1 MTSMMT
7 TKPAARLL
15 AAATLWV
22 AVTSASGQIH
32 EAGEVALN
40 PIAYVVIDGMRFQP
54 EYGTLWVP
62 ENRTKPDSKL
72 IELAFLRLLSRSENV
87 GPPLIYLAGGP
98 GSPAT
103 PMVRTAMWRQLLE
116 VGDVIL
122 LDQRGT
128 GRSRPNLTWKSLK
141 LAPVD
146 LFKDR
151 ESLVGSLAGPSRRAA
166 AHFREMGVDLSAYNT
181 VQSADD
187 VNDLRIALG
196 AEKINL
202 LGHSYGTHLGMS
214 VLRRHGAHVN
224 RAVFVGSAGP
234 DQMTKLPLDGDK
246 HFQMLSDLAA
256 KDSNVNRDVPDMM
269 ALLKSVLAKLEAKPM
284 DVVFRDGRTKRR
296 VHIRVGAFGLRLI
309 TTLDFGDTSDIPVFP
324 RLLYSIQQD
333 DPSILRWFVRKR
345 YMQFTQLPG
354 MMLVMRGACGA
365 SKERWARVREE
376 AKTSVFGLANNGPWP
391 EINDAWGISELGD
404 THRAPL
410 VTDVPTLFFSG
421 SLDGRTPPHF
431 TEKLM
436 PGFGKGTHIV
446 VQHAGHEDMM
456 PNPKVLETMVRFLKG
471 ENVSEVRLALEPL
484 RFMTIHGHDPTVSH
498 PAVR

>member
-7 TKPAARLL
+7 SKLAGRLV
-15 AAATLWV
+15 AAATLWMTV
-22 AVTSASGQIH
+22 AGASAQVH
-32 EAGEVALN
+32 EVGEVSME
-40 PIAYVVIDGMRFQP
+40 PIKFVVIDGVRIQP
-54 EYGTLWVP
+54 HYGTLWVP
-62 ENRTKPDSKL
+62 ENRSNPDSKL
-72 IELAFLRLLSRSENV
+72 IELAFMRLLSRAEKV

-98 GSPAT
+98 GSATT
-103 PMVRTAMWRQLLE
+103 PMVRNPMWRRLLE

-128 GRSRPNLTWKSLK
+128 GRSKPNLTWKSLH
-141 LAPVD
+141 LTPTD

-151 ESLVGSLAGPSRRAA
+151 ASLIATLEGPSRQAA
-166 AHFREMGVDLSAYNT
+166 RHFRGMGVDLSAYNT
-181 VQSADD
+181 DESADD

-256 KDSNVNRDVPDMM
+256 KDPNVNRDVPDMM
-269 ALLKSVLAKLEAKPM
+269 AQLKRVLAKLDAKPM
-284 DVVFRDGRTKRR
+284 DVVFSDSRAKRR
-296 VHIRVGAFGLRLI
+296 VHVPVGGFGLRLI
-309 TTLDFGDTSDIPVFP
+309 IALDFGDTRDIPVFP
-324 RLLYSIQQD
+324 RLLDSIERD

-345 YMQFTQLPG
+345 YRQFIQLPG

-365 SKERWARVREE
+365 SKETWARVEEE
-376 AKTSVFGLANNGPWP
+376 AKTSIFGLANNGPWP
-391 EINDAWGISELGD
+391 EINKAWGIAELGD

-436 PGFGKGTHIV
+436 PGFHKGTHLV
-446 VQHAGHEDMM
+446 VENAGHEDMM
-456 PNPKVLETMVRFLKG
+456 PNPKVLDTMARFLKG
-471 ENVSEVRLALEPL
+471 ENVSDVHLAVEPL
-484 RFMTIHGHDPTVSH
+484 RFMAIHGTDPAVSH